1 MRPWVADSLR
11 ARGDG
16 HLSGDSS
23 KSPTPPNPIE
33 DLHKQT
39 HVDAVVCALGQ
50 LVDLRDIGTGIH
62 STQIVELAIAVGA
75 HFGLQTN
82 ELRYLEIGASLHDLG
97 KIGVPDGI
105 LLKPD
110 KLSEAEFSLMRRHPE
125 YGWAILRHVPGFEWV
140 SLYILHHHERW
151 DGRGYPGGLKGEEIP
166 FGARILAVV
175 DAFHAMISDRPYR
188 KGMTYED
195 ACRRLEEAASTQFD
209 PTIVE
214 VFVQYVRQQFPEPV
228 ADPENAS
235 SERV

>member
-1 MRPWVADSLR
+1 MSED
-11 ARGDG
+11 
-16 HLSGDSS
+16 
-23 KSPTPPNPIE
+23 SPTSPGSPAPGSSDSRH
-33 DLHKQT
+33 DLNHHALN
-39 HVDAVVCALGQ
+39 HVDAIACALGQ
-50 LVDLRDIGTGIH
+50 LVDLRDIGTGVH

-105 LLKPD
+105 LQKPD
-110 KLSEAEFSLMRRHPE
+110 KLSETEFSLMRRHPE

-188 KGMTYED
+188 KGMTYEE
-195 ACRRLEEAASTQFD
+195 ACCRLEEAAGTQFD
-209 PTIVE
+209 PVIVE
-214 VFVQYVRQQFPEPV
+214 VFVQYVRQQFSAPANRRSIPSP
-228 ADPENAS
+228 A
-235 SERV
+235 RV